1 MPKSTATPP
10 SYATAAL
17 VLADG
22 KVFFGQGIGAK
33 GTTLG
38 EICFNTGMTGYQE
51 ILTDPSYAG
60 QIITFTFPH
69 IGNTGANAEDIESAQ
84 PCVRGLIVREPITP
98 PSNYRHQ
105 DHFQHWL
112 QKNNIIGISGID
124 TRALTRYIRH
134 AGAQNAII
142 CHVSKASKLNIESL
156 LEKVKAHPSLEG
168 MELAKSASVG
178 TIYPWKETTW
188 CHTHGYSKPLQGPA
202 YKVVAIDY
210 GAKLNILR
218 HLACLNCEVIV
229 VPSTT
234 SAQEI
239 LAYNPDGVFLSNGP
253 GDPFATGQYAL
264 AVLQELIAKNI
275 PIFGIC
281 LGHQLLALAMG
292 CKTTKMPKGHRGS
305 NHPVLHLASGRV
317 EITSQNHGFVV
328 DETTLPKDAKV
339 THRSL
344 FDQTI
349 EGLEFKDKT
358 VFSVQYHPE
367 SSPGPHDSQY
377 LFQQFVTLMENH
389 KRSHSTSNSKSGN
402 HHA

>member
-10 SYATAAL
+10 PYATAAL

-22 KVFFGQGIGAK
+22 TIFFGQGIGAK
-33 GTTLG
+33 GTTVG

-69 IGNTGANAEDIESAQ
+69 IGNVGANTQDIESAQ

-98 PSNYRHQ
+98 PSNYRHH
-105 DHFQHWL
+105 DDFQHWL
-112 QKNNIIGISGID
+112 QKNHIIGISGID

-134 AGAQNAII
+134 SGPQNAVI
-142 CHVSKASKLNIESL
+142 CHATSASQLNLSVL
-156 LEKVKAHPSLEG
+156 LEKASSHPSLEG
-168 MELAKSASVG
+168 MELARSASVG
-178 TIYPWKETTW
+178 TTYPWHETVW
-188 CHTHGYSKPLQGPA
+188 SRDKGYGKPSSTD
-202 YKVVAIDY
+202 YRVVAIDY

-218 HLACLNCEVIV
+218 HLANLNCEVIV
-229 VPSTT
+229 VPSHA
-234 SAQEI
+234 SAEEI
-239 LAYNPDGVFLSNGP
+239 LAHKPDGVFLSNGP
-253 GDPFATGQYAL
+253 GDPAATGKYAL
-264 AVLQELIAKNI
+264 SILRELIAENI

-292 CKTTKMPKGHRGS
+292 CKTIKMPQGHRGS
-305 NHPVLHLASGRV
+305 NHPVVHLATGRV
-317 EITSQNHGFVV
+317 EITSQNHGFTV
-328 DETTLPKDAKV
+328 DETSLPEDAQV

-344 FDQTI
+344 FDKTI
-349 EGLEFKDKT
+349 EGLQFKDRS

-377 LFQQFVTLMENH
+377 LFEQFIISMKKHKQSSANPNNKSVT
-389 KRSHSTSNSKSGN
+389 R
-402 HHA
+402 HA